1 MNKLVY
7 KNGLAASGYDGAID
21 QNSYA
26 VTYMKLIKPGV

>member
-7 KNGLAASGYDGAID
+7 KSGLAASGYDGAND

-26 VTYMKLIKPGV
+26 VTYMNLIKPGV